1 MADYWLNF
9 KNLIYAVPKR
19 CFDKFSSATAIAIHR
34 IRHYRHAKD
43 GISRE
48 EKLHILNFLL

>member
-34 IRHYRHAKD
+34 IHHYRHAKD